1 MKQFPVVAAS
11 VLLCLP
17 LLAGCSGLREAAGLT
32 KKSPDEFAV
41 TTKAPLVVPPN
52 FNLRPPTPGA
62 PPTQQADPSTRAEM
76 ALFNQQDPETVARG
90 MTGNYTMAEKLLLA
104 HAGAQDAD
112 PAVRTKLLSDIRS
125 MQAADASFTDR
136 VLGAASASSRRSR
149 VDCARRWRRD
159 PTRRDP
165 PSARANRS
173 SVRRPGKP
181 RRIAS

>member
-90 MTGNYTMAEKLLLA
+90 MTGNFTMAEKLLLA

-112 PAVRTKLLSDIRS
+112 PAVRTKLLSDIRA
-125 MQAADASFTDR
+125 MQAANTSFTDR
-136 VLGAASASSRRSR
+136 VLGAA
-149 VDCARRWRRD
+149 
-159 PTRRDP
+159 PTPYTGQPVNAD
-165 PSARANRS
+165 SEIGKRAKKSQTKAVAPKNDDS
-173 SVRRPGKP
+173 GGWFDWF
-181 RRIAS
+181 

>member
-136 VLGAASASSRRSR
+136 VLGAA
-149 VDCARRWRRD
+149 
-159 PTRRDP
+159 PTPYTGQPVNAD
-165 PSARANRS
+165 AEI
-173 SVRRPGKP
+173 GKRNSKRQQTNTKP
-181 RRIAS
+181 KDSGGWFDWF